1 MIKEKDYSKYK
12 LIPIEKVYYA
22 FYQTKKK
29 QMYFN
34 EIREITGMSISSLQN
49 ALLKLELSNGVIK
62 IKKKGNV
69 FYQLDYKE
77 YIILNF
83 TRFDLIRLSKLNR
96 NIKIPLQEFLDKI
109 NNIAFV
115 LLFGSASKGEEKKG
129 SDIDLLIVTNHY
141 EENELNEKYQ
151 KEIKNKIETIKK
163 SVNAKS
169 LHPLSLVFVNQKEF
183 KDRKDYLLEEAKKT
197 GFCIYNQ
204 QQYYKEAL
212 NNEN

>member
-1 MIKEKDYSKYK
+1 MEKDYSKYK

-34 EIREITGMSISSLQN
+34 EIREKTRMSISSLQN
-49 ALLKLELSNGVIK
+49 ALQKLEMMNEIIK

-69 FYQLDYKE
+69 FYELNNKDY
-77 YIILNF
+77 IVLNF
-83 TRFDLIRLSKLNR
+83 TKFDLIKFNDLNR
-96 NIKIPLQEFLDKI
+96 NIKIPLKEFLDKI

-115 LLFGSASKGEEKKG
+115 LLFGSASTGQEKKA

-141 EENELNEKYQ
+141 EDNDLNEKYQ
-151 KEIKNKIETIKK
+151 KEIKSYIETIKK

-169 LHPLSLVFVNQKEF
+169 LYPLNIALVNQKEF
-183 KDRKDYLLEEAKKT
+183 KDRKDFLLDEAKKT
-197 GFCIYNQ
+197 GFCIYNHQ
-204 QQYYKEAL
+204 EYYREVL
-212 NNEN
+212 SNEN

>member
-1 MIKEKDYSKYK
+1 MEKDYSKYK

-34 EIREITGMSISSLQN
+34 EIRDKTGMSISSLQN
-49 ALLKLELSNGVIK
+49 ALLKLERLNGVIK
-62 IKKKGNV
+62 IKEKGNV
-69 FYQLDYKE
+69 FYQLDYKH

-83 TRFDLIRLSKLNR
+83 IKFDLIKFSNLNR

-109 NNIAFV
+109 NNVAFV
-115 LLFGSASKGEEKKG
+115 ILFGSASIGQEKKS
-129 SDIDLLIVTNHY
+129 SDIDLLIVTNFY
-141 EENELNEKYQ
+141 EETELNEKYQ
-151 KEIKNKIETIKK
+151 KEIKNKLESIKK

-169 LHPLSLVFVNQKEF
+169 LHPLNLVFVNEKEF
-183 KDRKDYLLEEAKKT
+183 KDRKDYLLLEAKKT
-197 GFCIYNQ
+197 GFCVYNQ
-204 QQYYKEAL
+204 QQYYKEVL